1 MDFWDRFRS
10 TIDKGVESSRG
21 VLGKAQE
28 RARDLGEKGVL
39 RFEIMQLESRAE
51 KLTTKLGARTFE
63 VLVKESQNTVS
74 KKTAGV
80 RELIEELAEIETR
93 IREKEEALERIGQAE
108 S

>member
-1 MDFWDRFRS
+1 MEFWDRFRQ
-10 TIDKGVESSRG
+10 TVDKGVESSRG

-51 KLTTKLGARTFE
+51 KLSTKLGTRTFE
-63 VLVKESQNTVS
+63 VLVKEGQNTVS
-74 KKTAGV
+74 RKTSGV
-80 RELIEELAEIETR
+80 RELLEELEEVEQQIH
-93 IREKEEALERIGQAE
+93 EKEEALARFGSAE

>member
-1 MDFWDRFRS
+1 M

-28 RARDLGEKGVL
+28 RARGLGEKGVL

-51 KLTTKLGARTFE
+51 KITTKLGARTFE
-63 VLVKESQNTVS
+63 VLVKEEQNTVS
-74 KKTAGV
+74 KKTPGV

-93 IREKEEALERIGQAE
+93 VKEKEEALERIGQAE

>member
-1 MDFWDRFRS
+1 MDFWERFRT

-21 VLGKAQE
+21 VLGKAQD

-51 KLTTKLGARTFE
+51 KLTTKLGARAFE
-63 VLVKESQNTVS
+63 VLVKEGQNTVS
-74 KKTAGV
+74 RKTSGV
-80 RELIEELAEIETR
+80 REVIDELAELEAR
-93 IREKEEALERIGQAE
+93 IKEKEEALERIGHAE